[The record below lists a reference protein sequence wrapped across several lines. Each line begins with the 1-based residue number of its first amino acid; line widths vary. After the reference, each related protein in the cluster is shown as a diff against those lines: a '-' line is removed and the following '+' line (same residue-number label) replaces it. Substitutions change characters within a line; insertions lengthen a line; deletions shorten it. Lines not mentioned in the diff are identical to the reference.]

1 MKNFWKFIV
10 LVGLFVQLGFAH
22 NANRNAM
29 VSLQKVSLQKE
40 SNTKFSKESLSA
52 SEFVQPTISRGTL
65 DLKHTNRVPAGIAHY
80 PSELQSLTILRNIT
94 HKIFLSDQDI
104 DRYNGVSILLFPFH
118 YFW

>member
-10 LVGLFVQLGFAH
+10 FVGLFVQLGFAH
-22 NANRNAM
+22 NANHNAM
-29 VSLQKVSLQKE
+29 VSFQKE
-40 SNTKFSKESLSA
+40 SNTEFSKESLSS

-65 DLKHTNRVPAGIAHY
+65 DLKLSNRIPAGVANY
-80 PSELQSLTILRNIT
+80 PSELQSLTILRNAT
-94 HKIFLSDQDI
+94 HKIFLSDQDL